1 MRSLGALGW
10 GGADVGAVVSVVSVS
25 VSVVSVS
32 VSVPGGWVAAAPFF
46 RHVKNCLLAP
56 YIISMIN
63 HL

>member
-10 GGADVGAVVSVVSVS
+10 GGADVGAVVSVVS

-56 YIISMIN
+56 YIISMIDY
-63 HL
+63 L

>member
-32 VSVPGGWVAAAPFF
+32 VSVPGGWVAAGWLRKICFCVAFKAKTHFF
-46 RHVKNCLLAP
+46 
-56 YIISMIN
+56 
-63 HL
+63 

>member
-10 GGADVGAVVSVVSVS
+10 GGADVGAVVSVS

-46 RHVKNCLLAP
+46 HHVKICLLAP
-56 YIISMIN
+56 RKKLPSRKS
-63 HL
+63 